1 MAVYLKKIN
10 PGKNQ
15 YRFYS
20 LYVVPTLFGEWS
32 LVRTWGRIGSGGA
45 IRSDWF
51 NTEKEALRALDDIE
65 QQKRKKG
72 YR

>member
-1 MAVYLKKIN
+1 MAAYLKKVN
-10 PGKNQ
+10 PDKNQ

-51 NTEKEALRALDDIE
+51 STEEEALRALADIE
-65 QQKRKKG
+65 KQKRKKG

>member
-1 MAVYLKKIN
+1 MITYLKKVD
-10 PGKNQ
+10 PEKNQ

-20 LYVVPTLFGEWS
+20 LYIVPTLFGEWS

-51 NTEKEALRALDDIE
+51 DTEKEAQDALEVIE
-65 QQKRKKG
+65 KQKRRKG
-72 YR
+72 YS